1 MYISLRHQLKYK
13 TEFNWVK
20 LCYLQ
25 VCIFTAPLIS
35 LRLGFRRIFSS
46 VNVFGILTSTR
57 LLPPWLCYNQSYLID
72 KKMLSLKWN
81 LLTLILNFEKKK
93 LSQTKQ
99 DQYHVWTCVAAK
111 HSKFSRKDQMTKL
124 QLYFS
129 YGQHQYLYKH
139 CAKFE

>member
-1 MYISLRHQLKYK
+1 MHLLLW
-13 TEFNWVK
+13 TV
-20 LCYLQ
+20 L
-25 VCIFTAPLIS
+25 T
-35 LRLGFRRIFSS
+35 
-46 VNVFGILTSTR
+46 NVFLDFLHVELVIFFYHSITWAIPSM
-57 LLPPWLCYNQSYLID
+57 CN
-72 KKMLSLKWN
+72 LKRN

-139 CAKFE
+139 LDGVI